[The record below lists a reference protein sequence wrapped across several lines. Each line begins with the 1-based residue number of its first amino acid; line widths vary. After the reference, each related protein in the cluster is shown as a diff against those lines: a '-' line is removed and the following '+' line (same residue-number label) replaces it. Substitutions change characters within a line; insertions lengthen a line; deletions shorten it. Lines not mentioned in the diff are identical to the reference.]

1 MNVYVSIELDTE
13 KLYQKLE
20 CAIDYF
26 KDAESRQLNDVDID
40 ECYEDYINTLLIFD
54 ESLIKKIT

>member
-13 KLYQKLE
+13 KLNQKLE

-26 KDAESRQLNDVDID
+26 KDVESRQLNDVDIE
-40 ECYEDYINTLLIFD
+40 ECYKDYVHALLIFD
-54 ESLIKKIT
+54 ESLIVKTI